1 MDLIAEAKEMV
12 AKGRHSEGWAL
23 IGKSQEGVQIIRNI
37 NNTDLCY
44 GIYELAKHDK
54 YTRTLIIATV
64 EMLKAE
70 MEGE

>member
-1 MDLIAEAKEMV
+1 MDLITEAKEMV

-70 MEGE
+70 IEGE

>member
-1 MDLIAEAKEMV
+1 MDLIAEAKKMV
-12 AKGRHSEGWAL
+12 AQGRHSEGWAL
-23 IGKSQEGVQIIRNI
+23 IGKSKDGVQIARNI
-37 NNTDLCY
+37 SNTDLCY

-70 MEGE
+70 MEGK